1 MHGIRDT
8 TSPSAPLQ
16 DSFYPGIME
25 ETAAACLCLPA
36 ATVVSTGAQGA
47 QSNSSLAITFFF
59 CPSPQG
65 AMESQ
70 TAGMGLWQLYRGCG
84 EPGHFQ
90 AECPRVIII
99 MIIIIIP

>member
-47 QSNSSLAITFFF
+47 QANSSLAITFFF
-59 CPSPQG
+59 FV
-65 AMESQ
+65 
-70 TAGMGLWQLYRGCG
+70 LL
-84 EPGHFQ
+84 
-90 AECPRVIII
+90 PRV
-99 MIIIIIP
+99 PWSPRQQEWDSGSCTGAAGSRGTSRQSARG